1 MKEGFKKGFG
11 ECLGSITALAVLFA
25 AALVFNKNSQ
35 NKEKTDEQ

>member
-11 ECLGSITALAVLFA
+11 ETFGGFA
-25 AALVFNKNSQ
+25 AWAVIIAAFLAINKNSQ